1 MLVLHAALCAIV
13 VRVSL
18 RVGSLPFAVRAAR
31 IAGWLCRTRASTDEC
46 YEAAAVASRR
56 LAHATCLYRALT
68 AYALLVHRQPDTQ
81 FHVGAVR
88 GAQGPLRRT
97 VPVGA
102 GFNRPVGVMGA
113 HAWVTI
119 NGRAIDADARRYATL
134 WTARG

>member
-1 MLVLHAALCAIV
+1 MLALHAAFCAIV

-18 RVGSLPFAVRAAR
+18 RVGSLPLAVRAAR
-31 IAGWLCRTRASTDEC
+31 TAGGLCRTRASTDEC

-68 AYALLVHRQPDTQ
+68 AYALLVHRQPGTQ

-88 GAQGPLRRT
+88 
-97 VPVGA
+97 A
-102 GFNRPVGVMGA
+102 GEVVA

-119 NGRAIDADARRYATL
+119 GGRAIDAEAWRYATL